1 MLTQFFAFGIAAGQ
15 WSGTV
20 PTVAAASGVNSAT
33 LGLAFTVFTAAYI
46 LSMTFGGAALARMPT
61 RPLLIVGNVASALAV
76 SSFVLSTSPIAL
88 FVSLTGIGVAMGFL
102 DLAMNAEGTQVEVD
116 SGRPMLA
123 RLHGSASA
131 GSALGAIVGSVLAL
145 TVGTWASVIVC
156 FVALSV
162 AIVVVYR
169 LTPQRAVRSRA
180 ERQASG
186 SFPGSTTLIILGIV
200 FGIGVAGESAAGMWS
215 ARLLDEQAPQLA
227 VIAGIGISF
236 FAGCQALVRFSGDRL
251 RRSFGDRTLI
261 GACLT
266 VAAIGFAII
275 GQSSSFL
282 MSVVGF
288 ALVCFGSALTVPC
301 VFALSVASSPRHGG
315 AAISYIAAVAGL
327 PRILTPWAFGLIA
340 AQFST
345 GTAFGLIAVALVVAV
360 VLSQVRG
367 QRTAVERQ

>member
-1 MLTQFFAFGIAAGQ
+1 MLTQFFAFGIGAGQ

-20 PTVAAASGVNSAT
+20 PTVAAASGVDSAT
-33 LGLAFTVFTAAYI
+33 LGLAFTIFTAAYI
-46 LSMTFGGAALARMPT
+46 LSMTFGGAALARLPT

-76 SSFVLSTSPIAL
+76 SSFVLSTSPVAL
-88 FVSLTGIGVAMGFL
+88 FVSLIGIGVAMGFL
-102 DLAMNAEGTQVEVD
+102 DLAMNAEGAQVEVE

-156 FVALSV
+156 FVAHAG

-186 SFPGSTTLIILGIV
+186 NFPGSTTLIILGIV

-266 VAAIGFAII
+266 VAAIGFAIT

-288 ALVCFGSALTVPC
+288 ALVGFGSALTVPC
-301 VFALSVASSPRHGG
+301 VFALSVAASPRHGG

-360 VLSQVRG
+360 VLSQIRG
-367 QRTAVERQ
+367 HRTAVERR

>member
-288 ALVCFGSALTVPC
+288 ALVGFGSALTVPC

-367 QRTAVERQ
+367 HRTAVERQ